1 MKIRLLLI
9 AVQLYVY
16 NGNAQK
22 DNLGLVVEYSIPIDV
37 TFSVYDPPLRIN
49 QVKDQKDIDYSNL
62 QGLIQSFLSASNTD
76 WALSDYLDKN
86 ATTSRDDEHFEA
98 VKKTDTVKNY
108 IQLESVYQFEYENRK
123 MAYMK
128 YSFIME
134 KIPFPIVGMMS
145 AEFSN
150 GRYYISTL
158 LNQQDVFTILSNL
171 ESSVLKQLFVGESD
185 DNDIKYIIKRT
196 HRNGHFD
203 MFLMG
208 QIYSELNSNE
218 AIEAK
223 IKDKRLI
230 LEGSDYL
237 NATLSSTA
245 KTSKY
250 TILNS
255 FVLNQALFS
264 KYLKKNKSV
273 INDENGLKAY
283 EKQPEALLLKDSPID
298 LLHKFEFVSGGKTYY
313 IIKYLDGK
321 TKVIL
326 ISYDGGEFSINTS
339 YQFSSWVNFFG
350 KIKSD
355 TFISIFN
362 NNTQDAKLQEINNAF
377 AKNSGGL
384 NLDMVVDYFEQNSSD
399 LTKYLDY

>member
-283 EKQPEALLLKDSPID
+283 ENQPEALLLKDSPID

-326 ISYDGGEFSINTS
+326 ISNGGGEFSINTS

-377 AKNSGGL
+377 AKNSGAL